1 MTTNLIEAAEKAL
14 EALNCHAGN
23 YKLTKS
29 ECKELNR
36 VTDDLTTAIEGR
48 AAMDKH
54 DETFA
59 RWFCRECPPG
69 TVISSPEWWAAKIE
83 FRLRTEWGKE
93 QGLTRHEFYKD
104 GDKDVPEQIKDRNGQ
119 VVLTLCKLCNQAKGE
134 IESDYCPQPTES
146 RAEIE
151 AKAFDDAADYCENR
165 AKLSYLSVEQRIAN
179 WMRNHANAIRAGKPS
194 AQNGKQAS
202 EVERDAARWRY
213 LKSATGET
221 PLRPAAYGA
230 EFPDIRLRFDFP
242 TIVSYDAVGN
252 QIELDDAIDAA
263 IAALAAGGAESGGA
277 E

>member
-1 MTTNLIEAAEKAL
+1 
-14 EALNCHAGN
+14 
-23 YKLTKS
+23 
-29 ECKELNR
+29 
-36 VTDDLTTAIEGR
+36 
-48 AAMDKH
+48 MDKH

-119 VVLTLCKLCNQAKGE
+119 VVLTLCKLCNQAEGE
-134 IESDYCPQPTES
+134 LESDYCPQPTES
-146 RAEIE
+146 RAEWKKE
-151 AKAFDDAADYCENR
+151 
-165 AKLSYLSVEQRIAN
+165 
-179 WMRNHANAIRAGKPS
+179 H
-194 AQNGKQAS
+194 
-202 EVERDAARWRY
+202 VERDAARWRY

-230 EFPDIRLRFDFP
+230 EFPDIRLRFDFQ

-263 IAALAAGGAESGGA
+263 IAAREGE
-277 E
+277 